1 MARFTSHGPDQTA
14 AIARDFAAQLAPGDV
29 VLLEGD
35 LGAGK
40 TTFARA
46 LCGALGVDGPVTSPT
61 FGVAHRYDSPSGRI
75 AHLDLHRLGE
85 LGAFDRDLVD
95 DELDEADFGLVEWPS
110 GAPGLE
116 DRANWRV
123 KMAHAGA
130 DARDISIEAIR
141 GADRADPCAPA
152 EGGA

>member
-1 MARFTSHGPDQTA
+1 MPATTSHGPEQTA
-14 AIARDFAAQLAPGDV
+14 ALARELAAQLVPGDLL
-29 VLLEGD
+29 LLEGD

-46 LCGALGVDGPVTSPT
+46 LCHALGVDGPITSPT
-61 FGVAHRYDSPSGRI
+61 FGVAHRYEIPGGLI

-95 DELDEADFGLVEWPS
+95 DELDAALYGLVEWPA

-116 DRANWRV
+116 DRATWRV
-123 KMAHAGA
+123 RLTHEGPQERGIEIMQLR
-130 DARDISIEAIR
+130 ARGTA
-141 GADRADPCAPA
+141 
-152 EGGA
+152 

>member
-1 MARFTSHGPDQTA
+1 MAARTTHSPRETA
-14 AIARDFAAQLAPGDV
+14 ELAASLAAELRTGDLL
-29 VLLEGD
+29 LLEGD

-61 FGVAHRYDSPSGRI
+61 FGVAHRYDATIGRI

-85 LGAFDRDLVD
+85 LGALDRDLVD
-95 DELDEADFGLVEWPS
+95 DELDDADLGLVEWPS

-116 DRANWRV
+116 DRATWRV
-123 KMAHAGA
+123 RMDHAGP
-130 DARDISIEAIR
+130 DSRTIEIERLASA
-141 GADRADPCAPA
+141 GH
-152 EGGA
+152 

>member
-1 MARFTSHGPDQTA
+1 MPATTSSGPHETAQLAREL
-14 AIARDFAAQLAPGDV
+14 AAQLRAGDL

-61 FGVAHRYDSPSGRI
+61 FGVAHRYDAGLGQI

-95 DELDEADFGLVEWPS
+95 DELDAAQLGIVEWPS

-116 DRANWRV
+116 DRATWRV
-123 KMAHAGA
+123 RLTHVSPTERG
-130 DARDISIEAIR
+130 IEVQRLGDGLR
-141 GADRADPCAPA
+141 G
-152 EGGA
+152 

>member
-1 MARFTSHGPDQTA
+1 MTSNSPQETA
-14 AIARDFAAQLAPGDV
+14 ALAAGLAAELRRGDLL
-29 VLLEGD
+29 LLEGD

-61 FGVAHRYDSPSGRI
+61 FGVAHRYDATIGRI

-85 LGAFDRDLVD
+85 LGALDRELVD
-95 DELDEADFGLVEWPS
+95 DELDDADLGLVEWPS

-116 DRANWRV
+116 DRATWRV
-123 KMAHAGA
+123 QLGHASPTSRTVLIERLTPVGGG
-130 DARDISIEAIR
+130 DAR
-141 GADRADPCAPA
+141 
-152 EGGA
+152 

>member
-1 MARFTSHGPDQTA
+1 MAERLSTSPDATA
-14 AIARDFAAQLAPGDV
+14 ALARDLAGRLHRGDV
-29 VLLEGD
+29 ILLEGD

-46 LCGALGVDGPVTSPT
+46 LCGALGVEGPVTSPT
-61 FGVAHRYDSPSGRI
+61 FGVAHRYDAAMGRI

-95 DELDEADFGLVEWPS
+95 DELDDADLSIVEWPS

-116 DRANWRV
+116 DHATWRV
-123 KMAHAGA
+123 RLEHAGHDERRIA
-130 DARDISIEAIR
+130 VEHLR
-141 GADRADPCAPA
+141 
-152 EGGA
+152 EGSA

>member
-1 MARFTSHGPDQTA
+1 MRRIVTAGPEQTA
-14 AIARDFAAQLAPGDV
+14 ALARDLAADLVPGDV
-29 VLLEGD
+29 LLLEGD

-61 FGVAHRYDSPSGRI
+61 FGVAHRYGSPAGRI

-95 DELDEADFGLVEWPS
+95 DELDEADYALVEWPS

-116 DRANWRV
+116 DRATWRV
-123 KMAHAGA
+123 RLDHVAPEE
-130 DARDISIEAIR
+130 RRVSIERI
-141 GADRADPCAPA
+141 GSADGLASVEDR
-152 EGGA
+152 

>member
-1 MARFTSHGPDQTA
+1 MAARTSHGPQETA
-14 AIARDFAAQLAPGDV
+14 AIARAFAEQLAAGDLI
-29 VLLEGD
+29 LLEGD

-61 FGVAHRYDSPSGRI
+61 FGVAHRYDATIGRI

-85 LGAFDRDLVD
+85 LGALDRDLVD
-95 DELDEADFGLVEWPS
+95 DELDDADLGLVEWPS

-116 DRANWRV
+116 DRATWRV
-123 KMAHAGA
+123 RMDHAGP
-130 DARDISIEAIR
+130 DSRTIEIE
-141 GADRADPCAPA
+141 PLTPA
-152 EGGA
+152 EA